1 MTTMIELTALNE
13 QFISQKPEAVISYI
27 LENFKDNI
35 VFSTS
40 LQAEDQVVTDMI
52 CRKDK
57 EAVTF
62 VTLDTG
68 RMFEET
74 YDVLHRTNKRYGI
87 NIKAMFPDREKVE
100 EMTSKK
106 GINLF
111 YESVENRKQ
120 CCHIRKT
127 IPLIR
132 ALQGHDVWITG
143 LRKSQSVTRKDVPMV
158 EWDETHQLVKV
169 NPLINWDFD
178 DVWDY
183 IKKHNVPYHKLHDK
197 GYPSIGCQPCT
208 RPVAEGEDIRAGRW
222 WWESPENKECGLHID
237 KQESDD

>member
-1 MTTMIELTALNE
+1 MVSKLELSALNE
-13 QFISQKPEAVISYI
+13 QFINKQPEDVLKHM
-27 LENFKDNI
+27 LENYSGYI

-52 CRKDK
+52 CKLKK
-57 EAVTF
+57 EAVNF

-74 YDVLHRTNKRYGI
+74 YDILHRTNMRYGLK
-87 NIKAMFPDREKVE
+87 IKVMFPDREKVE
-100 EMTSKK
+100 EMTTEK

-111 YESVENRKQ
+111 YESIENRKF

-127 IPLIR
+127 IPLRR
-132 ALQGHDVWITG
+132 ALEGHKIWITG
-143 LRKSQSVTRKDVPMV
+143 LRRSQSVTRKDVPMI
-158 EWDETHQLVKV
+158 EWDEAHQMVKV

-178 DVWDY
+178 QVWDY
-183 IKKHNVPYHKLHDK
+183 INSHKVPYHKLHDH

-208 RPVAEGEDIRAGRW
+208 RAVSEGEDIRAGRW
-222 WWESPENKECGLHID
+222 WWEDPENKECGLHVD
-237 KQESDD
+237 K